1 MRIFLI
7 GFMGCGK
14 TTLAKKLSARL
25 GYQLVDLDHEI
36 EHKLGQ
42 SVASFFADH
51 GEDAFRKIES
61 EMLKTLNYSQN
72 TIIATGGGTPCF
84 FDNMDWMNAN
94 GHTIYIEMPAPALA
108 HRLQGGKASRPLLK
122 DLNQQEIQKYIEQKL
137 LEREEH
143 YLKAQS
149 IVNGI
154 NLSADDLRA
163 LILSSPKGNSKV

>member
-14 TTLAKKLSARL
+14 TTLAKKLSAKL

-42 SVASFFADH
+42 SIASFFDEK
-51 GEDAFRKIES
+51 GEDAFRKLES
-61 EMLKTLNYSQN
+61 EMLKTLNYNQN
-72 TIIATGGGTPCF
+72 TVVATGGGTPCF
-84 FDNMDWMNAN
+84 FDNMDWMNAT
-94 GHTIYIEMPAPALA
+94 GHTIYIEMPVTGLA
-108 HRLQGGKASRPLLK
+108 SRLQGGKASRPLLK

-137 LEREEH
+137 SDRQK
-143 YLKAQS
+143 YYQKAKS

-163 LILSSPKGNSKV
+163 LILSNS

>member
-36 EHKLGQ
+36 EHNLGQ
-42 SVASFFADH
+42 SVASFFAEH
-51 GEDAFRKIES
+51 GEDAFRKLES
-61 EMLKTLNYSQN
+61 ETLKTHNYDQN
-72 TIIATGGGTPCF
+72 SVVATGGGTPCF

-108 HRLQGGKASRPLLK
+108 TRLQGGKSTRPLLK
-122 DLNQQEIQKYIEQKL
+122 DLNQHEIQTYIEQKL
-137 LEREEH
+137 SEREVH
-143 YLKAQS
+143 YLKAKS

-154 NLSADDLRA
+154 NLAADDLRA
-163 LILSSPKGNSKV
+163 LILSDSKG

>member
-1 MRIFLI
+1 MRVFLI

-25 GYQLVDLDHEI
+25 GYRLVDLDHEI
-36 EHKLGQ
+36 ENKLGQ

-51 GEDAFRKIES
+51 GEDAFRKLES
-61 EMLKTLNYSQN
+61 EMLKTLNYDQN

-108 HRLQGGKASRPLLK
+108 TRLQGGKSTRPLLK
-122 DLNQQEIQKYIEQKL
+122 DLNQEQIQEYIEQKL
-137 LEREEH
+137 SERKVH
-143 YLKAQS
+143 YLKAKS
-149 IVNGI
+149 VVNGI
-154 NLSADDLRA
+154 NLGADDLKA
-163 LILSSPKGNSKV
+163 LIFSNDKN